1 MAEFRQQGEHDVADL
16 FEIAV
21 TGLTL
26 LMTGQL
32 EEHDAS
38 FSALVERYR
47 ARGPPTCLQWALT
60 FLGIGDGGD
69 WRGWRSSANDM
80 VSRFVACSRVGAVLE
95 SVPATSV
102 MVHGEYV
109 LDGSMAGTSPAEVRA
124 CKVRVTRHSSP
135 GVQPLRRLRKRRS
148 ELSHS
153 RPKPTRVVE

>member
-47 ARGPPTCLQWALT
+47 ARGPADL
-60 FLGIGDGGD
+60 
-69 WRGWRSSANDM
+69 SAMGTD
-80 VSRFVACSRVGAVLE
+80 
-95 SVPATSV
+95 VP
-102 MVHGEYV
+102 
-109 LDGSMAGTSPAEVRA
+109 
-124 CKVRVTRHSSP
+124 RHW
-135 GVQPLRRLRKRRS
+135 
-148 ELSHS
+148 
-153 RPKPTRVVE
+153 